1 MLTLRKKNPTK
12 GSNQAG
18 HELNSPATYDSKTGV
33 EVDTPQHLIFKS
45 RVFIPSSAL
54 YQ

>member
-18 HELNSPATYDSKTGV
+18 HELNSPATYDSKTGWGWY
-33 EVDTPQHLIFKS
+33 TP
-45 RVFIPSSAL
+45 AL
-54 YQ
+54 DF